1 MFRTNGIFTVGACK
15 RGMTIGNDFRTR
27 TEHSEWFLQWNQ
39 RFESYARIHRP
50 SSGRA
55 LNMSDKRPK
64 VSDGQI
70 SVDML
75 PYEVQQLVEV
85 MSGLNPEWALEKWM
99 SEQAS
104 NMLELIRGDLG
115 REQMLIEQRLHR
127 LHAIQGRLEKEKIGF
142 DPQQRN
148 IFDCFDLEVDSS
160 LKGLGQRTANSQD
173 SIQTPSIQEESL
185 HPVNTF
191 IELLPDDESDDPLL
205 AVVCQKLLIHVESEL
220 GKGLPCATLETIFKE
235 LSSSGISPE
244 EIDEALDYSLMNGTL
259 LEIDDDC
266 FVPLN

>member
-1 MFRTNGIFTVGACK
+1 
-15 RGMTIGNDFRTR
+15 
-27 TEHSEWFLQWNQ
+27 
-39 RFESYARIHRP
+39 
-50 SSGRA
+50 
-55 LNMSDKRPK
+55 MSDKRPK

-70 SVDML
+70 SLDML

-185 HPVNTF
+185 HYETLKHTGEFPIIGVNTF
-191 IELLPDDESDDPLL
+191 MSKQGSPTLVPNEVIRASKEEKLYQIEML
-205 AVVCQKLLIHVESEL
+205 SEL
-220 GKGLPCATLETIFKE
+220 HKTQKDNSIKE
-235 LSSSGISPE
+235 LSKVQ
-244 EIDEALDYSLMNGTL
+244 EAAIMNKNIFNELMNASKTCSLG
-259 LEIDDDC
+259 EITNSL
-266 FVPLN
+266 FEVGGQYRRNM